1 MRAFVINK
9 YTHPKDLSLTLDAPE
24 PRPEPSNGEV
34 LIDVYSAGLNFF
46 DVSISIHLLVPPVAT
61 YISSLDLTSTGQVS
75 KPTTLSICLG
85 NGVGWQD
92 RRYFADT

>member
-1 MRAFVINK
+1 MRGFVINK

-24 PRPEPSNGEV
+24 PRPEPSSEV

-46 DVSISIHLLVPPVAT
+46 DVSVSIHFLVSPVT
-61 YISSLDLTSTGQVS
+61 YISSLDLTSPGQVS